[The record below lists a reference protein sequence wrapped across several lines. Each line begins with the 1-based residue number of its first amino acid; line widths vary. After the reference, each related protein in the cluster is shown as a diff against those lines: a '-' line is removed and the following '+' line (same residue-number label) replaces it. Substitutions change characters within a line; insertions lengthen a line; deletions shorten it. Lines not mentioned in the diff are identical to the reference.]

1 MKELVLDIETD
12 RKHSTIWICVTEDV
26 DTGEVQCHTEPQSL
40 EPLLKSYDK
49 IIGHNLI
56 GFDAPVLKRLWNL
69 GIKRGQVVDTLIMS
83 RLLNPVI
90 EGGHSLKAWGLRLGN
105 DKQDFTD
112 FDGGLTDEMQ
122 KYCIQDVHL
131 TVELYKRLRDSLSKW
146 RDSKTPLLLER
157 DVTIECS
164 KQERNGFKLD
174 VVKAQV
180 LQAQLSDRMGA
191 IEDEMQEVFEPI
203 VEERWSEKTGKRLKD
218 KVTVFNV
225 GSRKQI
231 AERLMSLGWKPEKHT
246 EKGQPI
252 VDETTLE
259 TLTIPEAKLIAEYLM
274 IQKRVG
280 LINSWLT
287 YVDDTDQRVHGA
299 IIPIGTITNRMA
311 HHSPNLG
318 QVPSIKKPYGKE
330 CRELFTVDEGN
341 VLVGSDLSGIELRCL
356 AHYMQDDEWTHELL
370 NGDVHQKNADNAG
383 ISRDNAKTLIYA
395 TLYGAGPAKVGSIVN
410 GGAKEGNQ
418 ILHRFY
424 KNTPKLRELME
435 RVARLATKG
444 YVPGL
449 DGRRIQVRSE
459 HSALNM
465 LLQGCGAI
473 IAKQWCIEMHREF
486 RKQGIDVKQVAFV
499 HDEIQI
505 ECSEKDGPTVA
516 QIMENSAPVA
526 GNVLGFRCP
535 VAAESKIGNNWY
547 ETH

>member
-516 QIMENSAPVA
+516 QIMENTAPVA

>member
-1 MKELVLDIETD
+1 LDIETD
-12 RKHSTIWICVTEDV
+12 RNHSTIWICVTEDV

-40 EPLLKSYDK
+40 EHLLKNYDK

-56 GFDAPVLKRLWNL
+56 GFDAPVLKRLWNV
-69 GIKRGQVVDTLIMS
+69 GIKRGQAVDTLIMS

-90 EGGHSLKAWGLRLGN
+90 EGGHSLKSWGLRLGN

-122 KYCIQDVHL
+122 KYCIQDVNL
-131 TVELYKRLRDSLSKW
+131 TVELYKRLRESLSKW
-146 RDSKTPLLLER
+146 RDSETPLLLER

-174 VVKAQV
+174 VVKAQI
-180 LQAQLSDRMGA
+180 LQAELSDRMGT

-231 AERLMSLGWKPEKHT
+231 AERLMSLGWEPQKHT

-259 TLTIPEAKLIAEYLM
+259 TLEIPEAQLIAEYLM
-274 IQKRVG
+274 LQKRVG

-287 YVDDTDQRVHGA
+287 YVRDDSRVHGA

-318 QVPSIKKPYGKE
+318 QVPSVKKPYGKE

-356 AHYMQDDEWTHELL
+356 AHYMQDDGWTDELL
-370 NGDVHQKNADNAG
+370 NGDVHQRNADNAG
-383 ISRDNAKTLIYA
+383 ISRDQAKTLIYA
-395 TLYGAGPAKVGSIVN
+395 TLYGAGPAKVGSIVG
-410 GGAKEGNQ
+410 GGAKQGNE

-424 KNTPKLRELME
+424 KNTPKLRQLME
-435 RVARLATKG
+435 RVSKLAVKG

-449 DGRRIQVRSE
+449 DGRRLQVRSE
-459 HSALNM
+459 HSALNT
-465 LLQGCGAI
+465 LLQGCGSI
-473 IAKQWCIEMHREF
+473 ISKQWCIEMHRAF

-499 HDEIQI
+499 HDEIQV
-505 ECSEKDGPTVA
+505 ECSEEDGNAVA
-516 QIMENSAPVA
+516 QIMEDSAPVA
-526 GNVLGFRCP
+526 GDALGFRCP